1 MAHPNPMTAAPVNL
15 YTAPADAGEGAILAN
30 LLLFGAVLR
39 RLGLDVGT
47 ANILDLARATEF
59 VPIGG
64 NRNDFRLAARALLVR
79 HPADLPLFDEAFRV
93 FWRRPAYGHSR
104 RDLRSMGE
112 ERRYRTPRVT
122 PHREDTSDGPP
133 GDDADDDRTDE
144 AGNRQPVVDLQ
155 RSFSAREV
163 LRQRDFAEYTPAEIR
178 AARAL
183 MSELAWAP
191 GRRRTRRQTR
201 GEAGPAIDL
210 RRTMRRSLSHGG
222 EMLELA
228 RRRRKTKPRPL
239 ALICDVSG
247 SMERYTRMLLHF
259 VHAVAAGGQQLEAF
273 LFATR
278 LTRITRHLAHRGVD
292 QAVGEVARAVPDWAG
307 GTRIGEAIKM
317 FNYRWARRVLRGGA
331 VVLVISDGWDRG
343 EPELLGREMARL
355 QRSCHRLIWLNPLL
369 GSPGYQPLTRGMQ
382 AALPYI
388 DDFLPAHN
396 LHSLQ
401 ELARHLNRLAARS
414 APPSARYARQIR
426 HTSAPSKYADA
437 DSVSPPAGERAHD
450 GGAAAQSRRQLN
462 PALAPTFRHP
472 LWGHPNIP
480 GGGIPPAS

>member
-1 MAHPNPMTAAPVNL
+1 MTTTLSVNL
-15 YTAPADAGEGAILAN
+15 HTAPADAGEGSILPN
-30 LLLFGAVLR
+30 LLMFGEVLR
-39 RLGLDVGT
+39 RLGLDVGSG
-47 ANILDLARATEF
+47 NMLDLVRATEF

-64 NRNDFRLAARALLVR
+64 NRNDFRLAARALLVHR
-79 HPADLPLFDEAFRV
+79 RSDLELFDEAFQV
-93 FWRRPAYGHSR
+93 FWRRPAHGTSM

-112 ERRYRTPRVT
+112 ERRYRTPRVM

-133 GDDADDDRTDE
+133 QDEGAEDAGD
-144 AGNRQPVVDLQ
+144 RQPVVDLQ

-163 LRQRDFAEYTPAEIR
+163 LRQRDFAEYTPAEVA
-178 AARAL
+178 AARSL
-183 MSELAWAP
+183 MAELAWDL
-191 GRRRTRRQTR
+191 GRRRTRRLTW
-201 GEAGPAIDL
+201 GDGSEIDL
-210 RRTMRRSLSHGG
+210 RRSMRRSLSHGG
-222 EMLELA
+222 EMVDLSH
-228 RRRRKTKPRPL
+228 RQRKTKPRPL

-259 VHAVAAGGQQLEAF
+259 VHTMAVSGQQLEAF

-278 LTRITRHLAHRGVD
+278 LTRITRHLEHRGVD
-292 QAVGEVARAVPDWAG
+292 RAVSEVARAVPDWAG
-307 GTRIGEAIKM
+307 GTRIGEAIKE

-331 VVLVISDGWDRG
+331 VALVISDGWDRG
-343 EPELLGREMARL
+343 DPELLSQEMARL

-369 GSPGYQPLTRGMQ
+369 GSPDYQPLTRGMQ

-401 ELARHLNRLAARS
+401 ELARHLNHLTARR
-414 APPSARYARQIR
+414 APPSARRPNASDDGDGVS
-426 HTSAPSKYADA
+426 TNTADT
-437 DSVSPPAGERAHD
+437 AHD
-450 GGAAAQSRRQLN
+450 GSAAGRSRRELN

-480 GGGIPPAS
+480 GGG

>member
-1 MAHPNPMTAAPVNL
+1 MTTNVDINMH
-15 YTAPADAGEGAILAN
+15 TAPADIGEGAILPN
-30 LLLFGAVLR
+30 LLMFGEVLR
-39 RLGLDVGT
+39 RLGLEVGS
-47 ANILDLARATEF
+47 ANMLDLVRATEY

-64 NRNDFRLAARALLVR
+64 NRNDFRLAARALLV
-79 HPADLPLFDEAFRV
+79 HKQSDLALFDEAFQV
-93 FWRRPAYGHSR
+93 FWRRPAHGTSM

-112 ERRYRTPRVT
+112 ERRYRTPRVM

-133 GDDADDDRTDE
+133 DDQGSEDAE
-144 AGNRQPVVDLQ
+144 NRQPVVDLQ

-163 LRQRDFAEYTPAEIR
+163 LRQRDFAEFTPAEVS
-178 AARAL
+178 AARVL
-183 MSELAWAP
+183 MSELAWDL
-191 GRRRTRRQTR
+191 GQRRTRRLTR
-201 GEAGPAIDL
+201 GDGSTIDL
-210 RRTMRRSLSHGG
+210 RRSMRRSLSHGG

-239 ALICDVSG
+239 VLICDVSG

-259 VHAVAAGGQQLEAF
+259 VHTVAVSGQHLEAF

-278 LTRITRHLAHRGVD
+278 LTRITRHLAVRGVD
-292 QAVGEVARAVPDWAG
+292 QAVAQVAHAVPDWAG
-307 GTRIGEAIKM
+307 GTRIGEAIKS

-343 EPELLGREMARL
+343 DPDLLSREMARL

-369 GSPGYQPLTRGMQ
+369 GSPTYEPLTRGMQ

-401 ELARHLNRLAARS
+401 ELARHLNQLADRRPLPRVRRRTGETPDASPADESSTHDGTAAARS
-414 APPSARYARQIR
+414 
-426 HTSAPSKYADA
+426 
-437 DSVSPPAGERAHD
+437 
-450 GGAAAQSRRQLN
+450 RRDLN

-480 GGGIPPAS
+480 GSG

>member
-1 MAHPNPMTAAPVNL
+1 MVVNL
-15 YTAPADAGEGAILAN
+15 NQHTAPADIGDGAILPN
-30 LLLFGAVLR
+30 LLMFGEVLR
-39 RLGLDVGT
+39 RLGLDFGS
-47 ANILDLARATEF
+47 ANMLDLVRATEHI
-59 VPIGG
+59 PIGG
-64 NRNDFRLAARALLVR
+64 NRNDFRLAARALLVHR
-79 HPADLPLFDEAFRV
+79 RSDLALFDEAFQV
-93 FWRRPAYGHSR
+93 FWRRPAHGVSM

-112 ERRYRTPRVT
+112 ERRYRTPRVA

-133 GDDADDDRTDE
+133 GDDLPPDD
-144 AGNRQPVVDLQ
+144 AGDRQPVVDLQ

-163 LRQRDFAEYTPAEIR
+163 LRQRDFAEYTPLEV
-178 AARAL
+178 AAAQAM
-183 MSELAWAP
+183 MSELAWDL
-191 GRRRTRRQTR
+191 GSRRTRRRTW
-201 GEAGPAIDL
+201 GDGADIDL
-210 RRTMRRSLSHGG
+210 RRSMRRSLAYGG
-222 EMLELA
+222 ELLDIA
-228 RRRRKTKPRPL
+228 HRRRKAKPRPL
-239 ALICDVSG
+239 VLICDVSG

-259 VHAVAAGGQQLEAF
+259 VHTVAVNGQQVEAF

-292 QAVGEVARAVPDWAG
+292 QAVAEVARAVPDWAG
-307 GTRIGEAIKM
+307 GTRIGEAVKA

-331 VVLVISDGWDRG
+331 VAMVISDGWDRG

-369 GSPGYQPLTRGMQ
+369 GSPTYEPLTRGMQ

-401 ELARHLNRLAARS
+401 ELARHLNNLGARRSLPRSVRANGREIDAEAPIVVDPHDGGTAARS
-414 APPSARYARQIR
+414 
-426 HTSAPSKYADA
+426 
-437 DSVSPPAGERAHD
+437 
-450 GGAAAQSRRQLN
+450 RRELN

-480 GGGIPPAS
+480 GGG